1 MIERR
6 SFVDPVEFRG
16 KAGALVAS
24 GVAMR
29 YGAVSKPIR
38 GQFREVFEAG
48 AFAKTIQET
57 DVRSHLE
64 HGGPY
69 LGRTGSGSLEL
80 TDDRSS
86 LAFSLRLPDTT
97 AGRDAAAL
105 LETRD
110 VAGSSIG
117 FTPVPARLAW
127 SRSSDGMALRSVGE
141 ARLFVVDLTTSPAY
155 DDSTADLAFRSLA
168 VTSGMDY
175 DAIVAAAERG
185 ALADMIDP
193 PVSEV
198 APVAVDDTGEDE
210 PSTDT
215 ESGDG
220 RETPTVNRPHIAWL
234 YV

>member
-1 MIERR
+1 
-6 SFVDPVEFRG
+6 
-16 KAGALVAS
+16 
-24 GVAMR
+24 
-29 YGAVSKPIR
+29 
-38 GQFREVFEAG
+38 
-48 AFAKTIQET
+48 
-57 DVRSHLE
+57 
-64 HGGPY
+64 
-69 LGRTGSGSLEL
+69 
-80 TDDRSS
+80 
-86 LAFSLRLPDTT
+86 
-97 AGRDAAAL
+97 
-105 LETRD
+105 
-110 VAGSSIG
+110 
-117 FTPVPARLAW
+117 
-127 SRSSDGMALRSVGE
+127 MALRSVGE

>member
-38 GQFREVFEAG
+38 GQFREVFESG
-48 AFAKTIQET
+48 AFAKTIQES
-57 DVRSHLE
+57 DVRAHLE

-69 LGRTGSGSLEL
+69 LGRTGAGSLAL

-86 LAFSLRLPDTT
+86 LAFELRLPDTT

-117 FTPVPARLAW
+117 FTPVPARLRW
-127 SRSSDGMALRSVGE
+127 SRSDDGMALRSVGE

-168 VTSGMDY
+168 VSSGMDY
-175 DAIVAAAERG
+175 QAIVEAAERG

-193 PVSEV
+193 PE
-198 APVAVDDTGEDE
+198 PVAANVAAAEPVEDE
-210 PSTDT
+210 PTTDT
-215 ESGDG
+215 DGADG
-220 RETPTVNRPHIAWL
+220 RVTPTVTRPRIQWL

>member
-80 TDDRSS
+80 IDDRST
-86 LAFSLRLPDTT
+86 LAFTLRLPDTT

-110 VAGSSIG
+110 VAGSSVG
-117 FTPVPARLAW
+117 FTPVPSQLRW
-127 SRSSDGMALRSVGE
+127 SRSDDGMALRSVGE

-168 VTSGMDY
+168 VSSGLDY
-175 DAIVAAAERG
+175 DAIVEAAERG

-193 PVSEV
+193 PE
-198 APVAVDDTGEDE
+198 PVAANVAAAEPGVEETATGEDG
-210 PSTDT
+210 D
-215 ESGDG
+215 DG
-220 RETPTVNRPHIAWL
+220 RVTPTVNRPHIQWL